1 MTLTPENLHESTEAA
16 VASIREASRLVPEA
30 AIILGT
36 GLGGLAARIEV
47 ETSIDYDR
55 IPHFP
60 VSTVESHHGRLILGR
75 LGGRPV
81 VAMQGRFH
89 LYEGYRAIEVAF
101 PVRVMQR
108 LGARE
113 LYVSNACGGMNPQ
126 YAERDLMMIADHLH
140 FQGRN
145 PLRGRNDE
153 RFGPRFV
160 DLLDAYDPGLRA
172 RARTIAREEGIPL
185 QEGIYSC
192 VTGPNL
198 ETRAEYRM
206 LRWAGADVV
215 GMSTVPEVLAAR
227 HMGMKVFACS
237 VVTDMCFPEALAV
250 ADISRIIANAMEAEP
265 RLTRLLERLIGEGGA
280 QG

>member
-1 MTLTPENLHESTEAA
+1 MTLTPENLHESAA
-16 VASIREASRLVPEA
+16 QTVAAIRARSSLVPEA

-36 GLGGLAARIEV
+36 GLGGLAAKIEI
-47 ETSIDYDR
+47 EQAIEYDAL
-55 IPHFP
+55 PHFP
-60 VSTVESHHGRLILGR
+60 VSTVESHHGRLLLGT

-101 PVRVMQR
+101 PVRVMHM

-113 LYVSNACGGMNPQ
+113 LYVSNACGGMNPTFH
-126 YAERDLMMIADHLH
+126 ERDLMMIADHVHL
-140 FQGRN
+140 QGRN
-145 PLRGRNDE
+145 PLRGSNDE
-153 RFGPRFV
+153 RFGARFV

-172 RARTIAREEGIPL
+172 RARTIARDEGIRL
-185 QEGIYSC
+185 REGIYAA

-206 LRWAGADVV
+206 LRFTGADVV

-227 HMGMKVFACS
+227 HMGMKVFAAS

-250 ADISRIIANAMEAEP
+250 ADIGKIIANAMEAEP
-265 RLTRLLERLIGEGGA
+265 RLTLLLERLIGEGGVRT
-280 QG
+280 